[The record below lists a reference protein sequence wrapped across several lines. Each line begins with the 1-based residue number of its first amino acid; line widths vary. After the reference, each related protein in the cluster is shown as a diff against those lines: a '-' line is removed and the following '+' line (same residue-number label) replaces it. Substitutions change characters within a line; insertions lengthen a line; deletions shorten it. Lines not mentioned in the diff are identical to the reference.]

1 MNSVIRRLRKAH
13 ILGLL
18 ALVGAFAVYTA
29 CFRVHQANHVAQKY
43 LNDLDQVISG
53 LEELKRVD
61 MPKREAQFREVRK
74 HFKQAEML
82 LAYLDVENYKYLNQ
96 PNLLKVHEEDLT
108 DIKVM
113 QPSGLQVIE
122 ESLEEDESFQLHCD
136 KSIQRFKL
144 IRRNNVAGNLTDYQ
158 FLWALKDQIIRIAT
172 TGITGFDSPVLEASC
187 QEAAWSY
194 RAMLEYLYT
203 YRKRYRSS
211 ELWQSWVDNINDAIK
226 ELKRAEFESFDRY
239 RFIQAHTN
247 VQLQLWRET
256 IADWQVDFPFE
267 RAISDTVDNLFSKH
281 LLNYQHFSGKAYP
294 GDSLYQLRVRIGKQ
308 LFADKRLSNSKDLSC
323 ASCHVDS
330 LGFSDGL
337 KFFPGQ
343 RRNSPTIAYAGFQR
357 GFFHDAR
364 AGSLEEQIISVIK
377 NESEFNTSLAKAWTS
392 IEGDAELMAAIDSL
406 KENRGSQPLLL
417 PSLIADYV
425 RSVAPFSSD
434 FDRSMRGKMGEAT
447 LKQQAIDGFN
457 LFMGKAKCATCHFP
471 PLFNGTVPVHY
482 TESELE
488 ALGVP
493 NSPDTAMASIS
504 PDLGRF
510 EIFKTEERKHFFKT
524 PTIRNAAKTGPYMHN
539 GVYTDMESLIDFY
552 NRGGG
557 AGIGID
563 LPMQTL
569 PPDPLG
575 LDSTEVQALIVFMES
590 LSDKP

>member
-18 ALVGAFAVYTA
+18 ALVSAFAIYTA
-29 CFRVHQANHVAQKY
+29 CFRVHQANHVTQKY

-53 LEELKRVD
+53 IEKLKRVD
-61 MPKREAQFREVRK
+61 MASRKAQFRVVRK

-122 ESLEEDESFQLHCD
+122 ESLEEGESFQLHCD
-136 KSIQRFKL
+136 KTLQRFKL
-144 IRRNNVAGNLTDYQ
+144 IRRNNVVGNLTDYQ

-194 RAMLEYLYT
+194 KAMLEYLYT
-203 YRKRYRSS
+203 YRKRFRDSNI
-211 ELWQSWVDNINDAIK
+211 WQSWVDNINEAIK
-226 ELKRAEFESFDRY
+226 TLESSDFESFDRY
-239 RFIQAHTN
+239 QFIKSHTN
-247 VQLQLWRET
+247 QQLQLWQATVR
-256 IADWQVDFPFE
+256 DWQVVFPFE
-267 RAISDTVDNLFSKH
+267 RAVSDTVDNLFSKH
-281 LLNYQHFSGKAYP
+281 LLNYQHFSGKPYP
-294 GDSLYQLRVRIGKQ
+294 GDSIFKLRVRLGKQ
-308 LFADKRLSNSKDLSC
+308 LFSDKRLSASQNMSC
-323 ASCHVDS
+323 ATCHVDT

-337 KFFPGQ
+337 KTFPGQ
-343 RRNSPTIAYAGFQR
+343 RRNSPTIAYAGYQR

-364 AGSLEEQIISVIK
+364 AGSLEEQIISVIN
-377 NESEFNTSLAKAWTS
+377 NESEFNTTLAQAWAG
-392 IEGDAELMAAIDSL
+392 IKNDRALMASIDSL
-406 KENRGSQPLLL
+406 QEQMGSEPLLL
-417 PSLIADYV
+417 PALIADYV

-434 FDRSMRGKMGEAT
+434 FDRSMRDKRAEGA
-447 LKQQAIDGFN
+447 LKQQAINGFN

-493 NSPDTAMASIS
+493 DAPDTAFAEIS
-504 PDLGRF
+504 PDLGRY
-510 EIFKTEERKHFFKT
+510 EIFHTPERKHFFKT
-524 PTIRNAAKTGPYMHN
+524 PSIRNASKTGPYMHN
-539 GVYTDMESLIDFY
+539 GVYEDMESLIDFY

-563 LPMQTL
+563 LPTQTL

-575 LDSTEVQALIVFMES
+575 LNEAEVAALVVFMER
-590 LSDKP
+590 LSD